1 MKKILAT
8 LLALTMM
15 LTFVVGCTAK
25 DADKTSTPSA
35 NATTQDKTPE
45 TDKEDGAKDEIVIG
59 VVTKIIDPFFQK
71 LIDGCIA
78 RGEEL
83 GIKVIYGAA
92 SNSTAIEE
100 QINIIEDMIV
110 QGVDGLIIVPI
121 DSKALVPVAVKAIE
135 QGISVVNFDNKF
147 DPETVQASGID
158 YIPFVGID
166 NEQAA
171 YMVVKYLCEYLNGEG
186 KVAICEGTRGAD
198 NATLRSNGAIRAFE
212 EYAGIEIVA
221 SQPGDFVTDTAYAAF
236 ANVFQAHPEITAV
249 FCSGDLM
256 ALGVIQAAQEA
267 GLADQITIAG
277 FDCDPAN
284 LVYIKEGKQLCDL
297 DQNPSA
303 ISAKAV
309 DVCIAM
315 INGETPDSLYNVDPI
330 VVSVENVEPYLE
342 AAGLN

>member
-1 MKKILAT
+1 MKKLFAILMVLVMAVSM
-8 LLALTMM
+8 LA
-15 LTFVVGCTAK
+15 GCAPK
-25 DADKTSTPSA
+25 APA
-35 NATTQDKTPE
+35 AEEAAPE
-45 TDKEDGAKDEIVIG
+45 APVAEAAPEAEKEEVKDEIVIG

-78 RGEEL
+78 RGEEM
-83 GIKVIYGAA
+83 GVKVIYGAA

-100 QINIIEDMIV
+100 QINIIDDMIT
-110 QGVDGLIIVPI
+110 QGVDGLILVPI

-147 DPETVQASGID
+147 DPETVKAAGVD

-171 YMVVKYLCEYLNGEG
+171 YMVVDYLCDYLQGEG
-186 KVAICEGTRGAD
+186 KVAICEGVRGAD
-198 NATLRSNGAIRAFE
+198 NATLRSNGALRAFGE
-212 EYAGIEIVA
+212 HEGIEVVA
-221 SQPGDFVTDTAYAAF
+221 QQPGDFVTDTAYSAF

-249 FCSGDLM
+249 FCAGDLM
-256 ALGVIQAAQEA
+256 ALGVIQAAEEA
-267 GLADQITIAG
+267 GLADQVTIAG

-284 LVYIKEGKQLCDL
+284 LVYLKEGKQLCDL

-309 DVCIAM
+309 DVCLAM
-315 INGETPDSLYNVDPI
+315 IDGETPEPLYNVDPI
-330 VVSVENVEPYLE
+330 VVSAENVDPYLE